1 VIRKIIYF
9 LLLFS
14 YMGVIFYLSSLP
26 PKVKLGS
33 FDFPIHVLE
42 FFPLGILAVLF
53 LKELNLRNPFLF
65 SFIFSILYAIS
76 DEIHQTFIPG
86 RNASV
91 KDVVADCVGILI
103 GLYIVKKW
111 QR

>member
-1 VIRKIIYF
+1 
-9 LLLFS
+9 
-14 YMGVIFYLSSLP
+14 
-26 PKVKLGS
+26 
-33 FDFPIHVLE
+33 
-42 FFPLGILAVLF
+42 
-53 LKELNLRNPFLF
+53 

>member
-1 VIRKIIYF
+1 
-9 LLLFS
+9 
-14 YMGVIFYLSSLP
+14 MGVIFYLSSLP

-42 FFPLGILAVLF
+42 FFPLGILTVLF
-53 LKELNLRNPFLF
+53 LKELNLRNSFLF

-91 KDVVADCVGILI
+91 KDVIADCVGILI